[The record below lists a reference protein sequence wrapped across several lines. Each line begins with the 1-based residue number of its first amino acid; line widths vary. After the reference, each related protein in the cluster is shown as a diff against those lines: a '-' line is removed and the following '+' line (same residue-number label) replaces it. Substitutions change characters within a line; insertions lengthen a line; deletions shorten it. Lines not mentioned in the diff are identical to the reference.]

1 MKNLPD
7 FVLESIEAYV
17 GCVSGASMKDRY
29 LDFIKSAGFENV
41 AVNEESDFPLDCMTN
56 DPTGQ
61 AILKSLKGSEEE
73 IRKVEGAISSIKV
86 GAIKP
91 RR

>member
-1 MKNLPD
+1 
-7 FVLESIEAYV
+7 
-17 GCVSGASMKDRY
+17 

-41 AVNEESDFPLDCMTN
+41 AVNEESDFPLDCMTE

-73 IRKVEGAISSIKV
+73 IKRVEGAISSVKV
-86 GAIKP
+86 SGVKP
-91 RR
+91 IE